1 MELRKDQKAERLEY
15 LGSHMDFWQNWKDV
29 GWWLASRQT
38 SSPRLEDNNIIY
50 KYIQKISLSHTL
62 RLKGN
67 FFEQRC
73 FLLVTMYSM

>member
-29 GWWLASRQT
+29 GWWLASRRT

-62 RLKGN
+62 RHKGN
-67 FFEQRC
+67 FLSKDVFYR
-73 FLLVTMYSM
+73 

>member
-67 FFEQRC
+67 FFE
-73 FLLVTMYSM
+73 